1 MCLTVP
7 IIHLTIFPHGE
18 VSMSWL
24 SPATPFHPIISELA
38 MPWEEERCGREKSI
52 PVLLLVT
59 SGGLRVYNSA
69 FAFLRFACPRAKE
82 AMFNVSLDSL
92 LSFAAPVCL
101 CRRRPYL
108 SEHTGSLSTSEVK
121 RRRDWPRGLAG
132 KRVGRC
138 RLFVQSDCKLLLRVW
153 GNLGVTQAHP

>member
-1 MCLTVP
+1 M
-7 IIHLTIFPHGE
+7 GE
-18 VSMSWL
+18 NWL
-24 SPATPFHPIISELA
+24 
-38 MPWEEERCGREKSI
+38 KQ
-52 PVLLLVT
+52 LLVT
-59 SGGLRVYNSA
+59 SGGLRVYSSA

-82 AMFNVSLDSL
+82 AMFNVGLDSL

-132 KRVGRC
+132 KRVGCC
-138 RLFVQSDCKLLLRVW
+138 RLFVQSDCKLLLNF
-153 GNLGVTQAHP
+153 GGTLE

>member
-1 MCLTVP
+1 MVTEGRLRLAT
-7 IIHLTIFPHGE
+7 E
-18 VSMSWL
+18 QAKL
-24 SPATPFHPIISELA
+24 SPAHR
-38 MPWEEERCGREKSI
+38 WRENLLKH
-52 PVLLLVT
+52 LLVT

-82 AMFNVSLDSL
+82 AMFNVGLDSL

-132 KRVGRC
+132 KRVGFC
-138 RLFVQSDCKLLLRVW
+138 SKRL
-153 GNLGVTQAHP
+153 